1 MSIPRNSLMVSYE
14 ALLLLEEMCLWML
27 ARIMEACQRQRVRI
41 MEACQRQRVRIM
53 EACQRQRVRIME
65 ACQRQR
71 VRIMEACQRQLV
83 KEIFCSS
90 RLKFRRFE
98 HLSGS
103 VPFSSAAIHDSGYRS
118 SVYLVIV

>member
-1 MSIPRNSLMVSYE
+1 
-14 ALLLLEEMCLWML
+14 
-27 ARIMEACQRQRVRI
+27 
-41 MEACQRQRVRIM
+41 
-53 EACQRQRVRIME
+53 ME

-90 RLKFRRFE
+90 YLKFRHFE

-103 VPFSSAAIHDSGYRS
+103 VSFVTAIHDSGYRS
-118 SVYLVIV
+118 SVCRVIVYKKTGIL

>member
-1 MSIPRNSLMVSYE
+1 
-14 ALLLLEEMCLWML
+14 
-27 ARIMEACQRQRVRI
+27 
-41 MEACQRQRVRIM
+41 
-53 EACQRQRVRIME
+53 ME

-90 RLKFRRFE
+90 RLKFRHFE

-103 VPFSSAAIHDSGYRS
+103 VSFSLAAIHDSGYRS
-118 SVYLVIV
+118 SVCRVIVCKKTGIL

>member
-1 MSIPRNSLMVSYE
+1 MYIPRNSLMVSCE
-14 ALLLLEEMCLWML
+14 ALLLLEEMSLWML
-27 ARIMEACQRQRVRI
+27 A
-41 MEACQRQRVRIM
+41 
-53 EACQRQRVRIME
+53 RIME

-103 VPFSSAAIHDSGYRS
+103 VPFLSAAIHDSGYRS
-118 SVYLVIV
+118 SVCLVTVCKKTGIL